1 MNKPRAR
8 RTPALQDVSLAVA
21 RLMPN
26 IIRGVQLDFFVK
38 RRVTQTQLLLMLAVH
53 AYARCTMGTLARS
66 LHVSL
71 PTASGIVDRLFVSG
85 YVRRLPH
92 PSDRRQILVEVTAKG
107 QAFIRD
113 FQSVIRH
120 RWEEVLRPLS
130 SVERRAFYEIVT
142 KLRGHLQPGR

>member
-1 MNKPRAR
+1 MLK
-8 RTPALQDVSLAVA
+8 LQEVSLAVA

-26 IIRGVQLDFFVK
+26 IIRGVQLDFFIK

-53 AYARCTMGTLARS
+53 AYSRCSMGTLSRS

-71 PTASGIVDRLFVSG
+71 PTVSGIVDRLSRAG

-92 PSDRRQILVEVTAKG
+92 PSDRRQVLVELTAKG
-107 QAFIRD
+107 QMFIKD
-113 FQSVIRH
+113 FQGIIRH

-130 SVERRAFYEIVT
+130 AAERQAFYHIVT
-142 KLRGHLQPGR
+142 KLRTHLEAPSS

>member
-1 MNKPRAR
+1 MQS
-8 RTPALQDVSLAVA
+8 LQEVSLAVA

-38 RRVTQTQLLLMLAVH
+38 RRVTQTQLLLMLAIH
-53 AYARCTMGTLARS
+53 AYARCSMGMLARS

-71 PTASGIVDRLFVSG
+71 PTVSGIVDRLSRDG

-107 QAFIRD
+107 QTFIKD

-130 SVERRAFYEIVT
+130 STDR
-142 KLRGHLQPGR
+142 PGCRWPG

>member
-1 MNKPRAR
+1 MLSLPE
-8 RTPALQDVSLAVA
+8 VSLAVA

-53 AYARCTMGTLARS
+53 AYGRCSMGMLARS

-71 PTASGIVDRLFVSG
+71 PTVSGIVDRLSRDG

-130 SVERRAFYEIVT
+130 SAERRAFYEIVT
-142 KLRGHLQPGR
+142 KLRGHLQSGR

>member
-1 MNKPRAR
+1 MHS
-8 RTPALQDVSLAVA
+8 LQEVSLAVA

-38 RRVTQTQLLLMLAVH
+38 RRVTQTQLLLMLAIH
-53 AYARCTMGTLARS
+53 AYARCSMGMLSRS

-71 PTASGIVDRLFVSG
+71 PTVSGIVDRLSRDG

-92 PSDRRQILVEVTAKG
+92 PTDRRQILVEVTAKG
-107 QAFIRD
+107 QTFIGD

-130 SVERRAFYEIVT
+130 AAERQAFYRIVT
-142 KLRGHLQPGR
+142 KLRTHLEASPQ